1 MDDFVVIGE
10 AEHDRRTLSIG
21 VRRHPSLV
29 PSNKSSVKLIA
40 QYLRTYLKFEEEFSD
55 DRRRLILAVADH
67 DDHAAQLAELAGIA
81 RSPLG
86 DYARFRSEVD
96 RGNRT
101 TGAVRNRLIEFEQV
115 VEKAFTEELERHELN
130 VQDITLRL
138 LRSLY
143 VIQTRLEPP
152 GTSDVTESIGRL
164 QDMTRADT
172 PAAAA
177 AVFDRL
183 CVLAGDYSAAG
194 VQVNEAR
201 LRRDLRGLAEINR
214 SRAYPGA
221 WKLIDSL
228 TAELRLRTRNV
239 LRGESSQQ
247 LQIDRDGEKKRLEDA
262 VRAASSGHVLVVTGD
277 PDVGKSAL
285 ALDVVDR
292 LSSDEIAILALSL
305 QDLGGDVGEFE
316 SRLGAPIDAAIGG
329 MPVASGRLLVIDGA
343 EVVLRGRGEILKRLV
358 KAAIGHEVGVVI
370 VVRADALRR
379 VTSLIGEVESS
390 SSTPVTTHLISGLMP
405 PEITQI
411 GQHFPHLAV
420 AASRPRNAWLFSRPG
435 LVELLL
441 PASAAESLPD
451 RVLSESDVFAAVWSG
466 RVRNREEV
474 AADAY
479 PAERDRALTD
489 RARKLF
495 GLLPSSSSSNA
506 AAEASLRSDGLLLPW
521 STDLAWSKDDDF
533 ASDLVRDFS
542 IANLMLLDGF
552 SILQKGDDRRW
563 ALRAALLACQVRLT
577 KVTAPDRN
585 QARLELHSAFDA
597 TAGDFGERWSEIPL
611 EAMLTSGV
619 ARELISEA
627 WDALETEQRLSH
639 LLRIA
644 TQRYAIGSGAH
655 FDTLTPLVS
664 VLLDRIDP
672 SDLHP
677 DSGDALSVNR
687 LAHQVVLLWLF
698 AQLDARA
705 TSNPERVRLR
715 ELLLAD
721 PHLASSEDGLEMLA
735 LLGSDLDEP
744 AIAVLALVATS
755 EPEIIEHVVERR
767 WSVESLLRHAPTTLE
782 YLVRA
787 YYVTTPKSH
796 WSHMEDYGIRGHE
809 SASPFYTPMAGWS
822 RGPFWTMLVNDPKRA
837 ARIIGVLVDHA
848 TEAAITTYG
857 ALPVEVSVS
866 LPSLGEV
873 TYRGSADSWRWY
885 RGGTGPYPIISALIA
900 LERAADQLLDL
911 GESLSDVVSF
921 ICGSSR
927 SLAVLGV
934 AFGFLVRHLP
944 AVTFE
949 LDTFLADP
957 VVWELELSRLVAEH
971 GGPHIQQYETEG
983 IHNPEYRRIR
993 LQEVSNHLFHRALAT
1008 RDGAREAALI
1018 AAGAELARRGAEIP
1032 NLDQAALISWVAHLR
1047 RDAYSF
1053 GETGGQTHIAFNPPA
1068 DVMGVVEAGLEAIR
1082 SAQEVTRIAMAYAG
1096 PVEKVENLATV
1107 LADAVAIQEHVA
1119 DPPPH
1124 AAFGPNEAAAG
1135 VAATLVVGV
1144 ILHGIEAHD
1153 ELVDWAIQT
1162 IINSA
1167 SDDSNPYAGGP
1178 YGAQTAAAR
1187 ASALFLLDLPPGYQW
1202 PDRESAIWLFRKCCT
1217 SPSMLVQEAARS
1229 HLNLIIEATCDD
1241 GSGRTCRHR
1250 VALDAVEDAARGC
1263 RIGEFDYQLQARG
1276 VDPLQG
1282 HPIVEELGV
1291 TEGDDLLRHILLAPV
1306 LTSAQLALTENCVQV
1321 AAGTLRDALLAA
1333 YRRSYFAEK
1342 PHYHYQNP
1350 EFRQPYVARALF
1362 ETAAKGIEEP
1372 LLLHITELA
1381 KQPEHLAASLR
1392 EIAVFLTYNPA
1403 HRGTAT
1409 SAWPKAFVAAL
1420 ESLPDPNDPD
1430 TSWAAR
1436 SAVDG
1441 IAALLLTPAPVVA
1454 DASFGATI
1462 VAARAQWIPAT
1473 VFADGID
1480 RWIERCAGHQD
1491 GLNAVAS
1498 FAKTCTPEWQ
1508 RTTGLEWAERVV
1520 AGRYE
1525 QAKSATVFG
1534 AWLKELPDGPPFLGE
1549 SLARFRRIV
1558 DGLVAQG
1565 AWSFVEVQSAAE

>member
-1 MDDFVVIGE
+1 
-10 AEHDRRTLSIG
+10 
-21 VRRHPSLV
+21 
-29 PSNKSSVKLIA
+29 
-40 QYLRTYLKFEEEFSD
+40 
-55 DRRRLILAVADH
+55 
-67 DDHAAQLAELAGIA
+67 
-81 RSPLG
+81 
-86 DYARFRSEVD
+86 
-96 RGNRT
+96 
-101 TGAVRNRLIEFEQV
+101 VRN
-115 VEKAFTEELERHELN
+115 
-130 VQDITLRL
+130 
-138 LRSLY
+138 
-143 VIQTRLEPP
+143 
-152 GTSDVTESIGRL
+152 G
-164 QDMTRADT
+164 
-172 PAAAA
+172 
-177 AVFDRL
+177 
-183 CVLAGDYSAAG
+183 
-194 VQVNEAR
+194 
-201 LRRDLRGLAEINR
+201 
-214 SRAYPGA
+214 
-221 WKLIDSL
+221 
-228 TAELRLRTRNV
+228 
-239 LRGESSQQ
+239 
-247 LQIDRDGEKKRLEDA
+247 
-262 VRAASSGHVLVVTGD
+262 
-277 PDVGKSAL
+277 
-285 ALDVVDR
+285 
-292 LSSDEIAILALSL
+292 
-305 QDLGGDVGEFE
+305 
-316 SRLGAPIDAAIGG
+316 
-329 MPVASGRLLVIDGA
+329 
-343 EVVLRGRGEILKRLV
+343 
-358 KAAIGHEVGVVI
+358 
-370 VVRADALRR
+370 
-379 VTSLIGEVESS
+379 
-390 SSTPVTTHLISGLMP
+390 
-405 PEITQI
+405 
-411 GQHFPHLAV
+411 
-420 AASRPRNAWLFSRPG
+420 
-435 LVELLL
+435 
-441 PASAAESLPD
+441 
-451 RVLSESDVFAAVWSG
+451 
-466 RVRNREEV
+466 EEV

-489 RARKLF
+489 RARKLL
-495 GLLPSSSSSNA
+495 GLLASSSSSNA

-521 STDLAWSKDDDF
+521 TTDLAWSKDDDF

-627 WDALETEQRLSH
+627 WYALETEQRLSH

-644 TQRYAIGSGAH
+644 TQRYAIGSGAY

-698 AQLDARA
+698 AQLNARA
-705 TSNPERVRLR
+705 TSNPRVRLR

-721 PHLASSEDGLEMLA
+721 PDLASSEDGLEMLA
-735 LLGSDLDEP
+735 LLGSDLDES

-755 EPEIIEHVVERR
+755 EPGIIEHVVERR

-873 TYRGSADSWRWY
+873 IYRGSADSWRWY

-971 GGPHIQQYETEG
+971 AGPHIQQYETEG
-983 IHNPEYRRIR
+983 IHNPGYRRIR
-993 LQEVSNHLFHRALAT
+993 LQEVSKHLFCGALAAG
-1008 RDGAREAALI
+1008 DGAREAALI
-1018 AAGAELARRGAEIP
+1018 AAGAELARRGAEVP

-1053 GETGGQTHIAFNPPA
+1053 GETDGQTHIAFNPPA
-1068 DVMGVVEAGLEAIR
+1068 DVVGVVEAGLEEVR

-1096 PVEKVENLATV
+1096 PVERVENLATV
-1107 LADAVAIQEHVA
+1107 LADAVAIQEYVA
-1119 DPPPH
+1119 NPPPR

-1135 VAATLVVGV
+1135 VSATLVAGV

-1153 ELVDWAIQT
+1153 ELVDWAIHT
-1162 IINSA
+1162 VINSA
-1167 SDDSNPYAGGP
+1167 SDDSNPDAGGP

-1187 ASALFLLDLPPGYQW
+1187 ASALFLLDLPPGHLW
-1202 PDRESAIWLFRKCCT
+1202 PERESAIDLFRKCCT
-1217 SPSMLVQEAARS
+1217 SPSTLVQEAARS
-1229 HLNLIIEATCDD
+1229 FLNLIIEATCDD

-1282 HPIVEELGV
+1282 HPIVEELGE
-1291 TEGDDLLRHILLAPV
+1291 TEGDELLRHVLLAPV
-1306 LTSAQLALTENCVQV
+1306 LTSAQLALAENCVQV
-1321 AAGTLRDALLAA
+1321 AAGKLRDALLAA

-1342 PHYHYQNP
+1342 AHHHYQNP
-1350 EFRQPYVARALF
+1350 EFKQPYVARALF
-1362 ETAAKGIEEP
+1362 ETASKGIEDP

-1392 EIAVFLTYNPA
+1392 EIAVLLTYSPA
-1403 HRGTAT
+1403 LRDTAT
-1409 SAWPKAFVAAL
+1409 STWPKAFAAAL
-1420 ESLPDPNDPD
+1420 ESLPDPKDPD

-1462 VAARAQWIPAT
+1462 VAARAQWIPVT
-1473 VFADGID
+1473 VFTDGLD

-1498 FAKTCTPEWQ
+1498 FAQTCTLEWQ

-1525 QAKSATVFG
+1525 EAKSASVFG
-1534 AWLKELPDGPPFLGE
+1534 AWLKDLPDGPPLIGE

-1565 AWSFVEVQSAAE
+1565 AWSFVEVQSAME